1 MRRAAKIDA
10 NQPEIV
16 EAARRMGCTVQ
27 PLHTV
32 GGGVPDLLVGISG
45 VNDLWEVKDGRKPP
59 SERRLTADQLLW
71 HDGWRGHV
79 QVIDSVEKAV
89 ARINYVRRTTNAS
102 KPDSRERQPWQ

>member
-16 EAARRMGCTVQ
+16 DVARRMGCTVQ

-45 VNDLWEVKDGRKPP
+45 VNDLWEIKDGKKPP
-59 SERRLTADQLLW
+59 SDRRLTPDQIIW
-71 HDGWRGHV
+71 HDDWRGSV
-79 QVIDSVEKAV
+79 QVIDSVDKAV